1 MNILVIED
9 NREEMILLRTAFSAV
24 TSVAI
29 RVVHVDQLSA
39 ASTCLSAG
47 YFDAIIL
54 DLNLPGSTGLDTL
67 VRVQEW
73 APEIPVVHHR
83 GSG

>member
-9 NREEMILLRTAFSAV
+9 SREEMILLRTALSAV

-47 YFDAIIL
+47 HFDAIIL

-67 VRVQEW
+67 VRVQDVG
-73 APEIPVVHHR
+73 AGDSSGHHR